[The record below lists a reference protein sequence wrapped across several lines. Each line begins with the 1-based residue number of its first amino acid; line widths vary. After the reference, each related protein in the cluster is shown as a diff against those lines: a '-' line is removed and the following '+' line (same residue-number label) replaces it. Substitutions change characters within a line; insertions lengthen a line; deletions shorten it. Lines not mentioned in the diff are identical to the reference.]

1 MLNSE
6 LMFYPSMKK
15 VVVVLTLAAL
25 VTGCATTKRMD
36 YRDLSAYKIDC
47 ANKAAQIQ
55 FLETQLTTPN
65 ERVAA
70 FATRGIF
77 SIFDG
82 TYHEKNRIMDR
93 SYDAIARGLLWDIRT
108 YCP

>member
-1 MLNSE
+1 MLNSK

-15 VVVVLTLAAL
+15 VVVSLTLAVL

-36 YRDLSAYKIDC
+36 FQDLNRYKIDC
-47 ANKAAQIQ
+47 ANKEAQIR
-55 FLETQLTTPN
+55 FLESQLSTPN
-65 ERVAA
+65 ERVVAKL
-70 FATRGIF
+70 TGGLL
-77 SIFDG
+77 SVLDG
-82 TYHEKNRIMDR
+82 TYHEKERIVNR